1 MPINDNAYVKN
12 VISMMIIIIF
22 STEIT
27 PLPLKFSK
35 DLTHFVWLYLFLL
48 FVGEEFVE
56 IVFILF
62 YV

>member
-1 MPINDNAYVKN
+1 
-12 VISMMIIIIF
+12 MIIIIF
-22 STEIT
+22 STEII
-27 PLPLKFSK
+27 PLPLNFSK

-48 FVGEEFVE
+48 FVGEEFAE